1 MSGRRP
7 LLGIIGGTGLYAMR
21 GLERVER
28 VEVDTPFGK
37 PSDAVV
43 VGDIGGVP
51 VAFLA
56 RHGQGHRLIPSEIPY
71 RANIY
76 ALKVLGVE
84 RVVSVSAVG
93 SLREEVAPL
102 DLLVPSQL
110 IDRTR
115 RGSTTFFGE
124 GIVVHVGLADPF
136 CPDLSAQLATKAEST
151 GRPVHRGGAYVVM
164 EGPAFSTRAESNVYR
179 SWGASVIGMTAIP
192 EARLA
197 REAEMCYATLCCV
210 TDYDVWRETEEAVSV
225 ELVLANLAA
234 NAEASQR
241 TVRVLAQAADAA
253 RDCACSDSL
262 ATAIVTRNERVPAA
276 TKARLWPL
284 ISKYM
289 G

>member
-1 MSGRRP
+1 MSERRP
-7 LLGIIGGTGLYAMR
+7 LLGIIGGTGLYAMQ

-37 PSDAVV
+37 PSDAIV
-43 VGDIGGVP
+43 VGDIEGVP

-102 DLLVPSQL
+102 DLLVPNQL

-115 RGSTTFFGE
+115 RGGATFFGD
-124 GIVVHVGLADPF
+124 GIVAHVGLADPF
-136 CPDLSAQLATKAEST
+136 CTDLSAQLASKAEST
-151 GRPVHRGGAYVVM
+151 GSRVHRGGAYVVM

-192 EARLA
+192 EAKLA

-241 TVRVLAQAADAA
+241 TVWVLAQAVGGA
-253 RDCACSDSL
+253 RDCACGDSL

-276 TKARLWPL
+276 TRARLWPL